1 VRELPAAGRKDRATA
16 GVMENRAGP
25 NPLALTGLFIGGMQ
39 PVRRLIAVVLAAA
52 LAASAFAAVTAI
64 AAAPTK
70 PATIKLRSNKLGKIL
85 VNANSQTLYL
95 FEKDKNGKSACSGQ
109 CAKFWPPVLTKGKPM
124 AGSGIKASLLGTTKR
139 SDGTT
144 QVTYNKHPLYRFLN
158 DKNKVGS
165 TKGEGVDAFGAEWY
179 VVGANGKKIEKEGS

>member
-1 VRELPAAGRKDRATA
+1 
-16 GVMENRAGP
+16 M
-25 NPLALTGLFIGGMQ
+25 
-39 PVRRLIAVVLAAA
+39 RRLIAVVLAAA

-70 PATIKLRSNKLGKIL
+70 PATIKLRSNKLGRIL
-85 VNANSQTLYL
+85 VNGNSQTLYL

-109 CAKFWPPVLTKGKPM
+109 CAKFWPPVLTKGKPK

-158 DKNKVGS
+158 DKNKVGA

-179 VVGANGKKIEKEGS
+179 VLGANGKKIEEEGDKS